1 MPAKLIQSNN
11 SFEFLQ
17 VLTIW
22 HCSVL
27 RSEYL
32 KCFSFPY
39 FVYLIYFLK
48 ISQVL
53 SSYLG
58 WSKVFLPVMW
68 NIKPFQCFERRLYIS
83 KWLELLP
90 MNVWKLPLLCLK
102 VSPFSWIRPAGRLV
116 WCEACF
122 MPPPDIVGH
131 FRTLRGHC
139 WRDNTFRLATCLLM
153 SCPPHVPPLLN
164 ISLPSIQ
171 NLWRVFKAYP
181 PWAPHSLV
189 AKEDL
194 QCSLYDIVWL
204 SCMVY
209 RPPLNVRSSLILTP
223 KAHFKTFFYPT
234 VLSLDWLS
242 PLPKTTS
249 PDPEYQNFDS

>member
-83 KWLELLP
+83 RWLELLP

-102 VSPFSWIRPAGRLV
+102 VSPFSWIRPAGGLV

-139 WRDNTFRLATCLLM
+139 WRDTIVGETILSDWQPAFWCLGHHMSPLSSTFHCRRFRIC
-153 SCPPHVPPLLN
+153 
-164 ISLPSIQ
+164 
-171 NLWRVFKAYP
+171 
-181 PWAPHSLV
+181 
-189 AKEDL
+189 EE
-194 QCSLYDIVWL
+194 CSKRTLHEL
-204 SCMVY
+204 
-209 RPPLNVRSSLILTP
+209 
-223 KAHFKTFFYPT
+223 PT
-234 VLSLDWLS
+234 V
-242 PLPKTTS
+242 
-249 PDPEYQNFDS
+249 